1 MDPSISESEASQVI
15 EIKWGERWQVY
26 RRLQELEIPCHC
38 KTDQPLR
45 AEIDNVMALIQIWS
59 ILRQLTLPRQELI
72 SWLDDCWRLPS
83 KRRKERL

>member
-15 EIKWGERWQVY
+15 EIKWGDRWQVY

-38 KTDQPLR
+38 QTNQPLK
-45 AEIDNVMALIQIWS
+45 AQIDNVTALIQIWS

-83 KRRKERL
+83 KSRKEKL